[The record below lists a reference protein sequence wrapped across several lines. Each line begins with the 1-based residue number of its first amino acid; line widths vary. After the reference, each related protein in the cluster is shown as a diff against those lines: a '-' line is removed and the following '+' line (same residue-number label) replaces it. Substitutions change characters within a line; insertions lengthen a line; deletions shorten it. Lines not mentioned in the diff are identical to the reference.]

1 MSSLRGLA
9 GWKSEEIYPRLT
21 AAAKA
26 AAIDRQVVWGE
37 KVIAPIYGAFAKE
50 GAEKF
55 LAVLAYPESMEKRLL
70 MLDALQAAQLKQQ
83 FPRHSDGRKLIRAS
97 GGGALLDMPNKRIDQ
112 VLNNVMRRLKKR
124 NRAAWVMVQKLASSP
139 EPDKQDSMLGII
151 LKTALQTT
159 GGQQQYGCWKGD
171 DDENYTRRSFD
182 KGVMVPSRNVI
193 HLAMAF
199 YAYFETNTKAKSI
212 NIKELTL
219 TSREWLQPV
228 IIAAELIRLSFG
240 DWFPMYTTTQRK
252 KRRNNFN
259 FEMSESVSI
268 LPYLGEIKDSP
279 DYAAYMEFCSENS
292 SF

>member
-1 MSSLRGLA
+1 MNPLRGLA
-9 GWKSEEIYPRLT
+9 GWKSEEIYPRLS
-21 AAAKA
+21 AAAKV

-55 LAVLAYPESMEKRLL
+55 LAVLTYPESMEKRLL
-70 MLDALQAAQLKQQ
+70 VLDALQAAQLKQQ

-112 VLNNVMRRLKKR
+112 VLNNVMRRINKR
-124 NRAAWVMVQKLASSP
+124 NRAAWVMWQKLASSP
-139 EPDKQDSMLGII
+139 EPDKQDAMLGII
-151 LKTALQTT
+151 FKTALQMT
-159 GGQQQYGCWKGD
+159 GGQQSYGGWKGD

-199 YAYFETNTKAKSI
+199 YAYFEFDQESKGMNLHK
-212 NIKELTL
+212 LTL
-219 TSREWLQPV
+219 EGHKWLQPV

-252 KRRNNFN
+252 KRRSNFN
-259 FEMSESVSI
+259 FEMSESVSV
-268 LPYLGEIKDSP
+268 LPYLGEIKDAP
-279 DYAAYMEFCSENS
+279 DYAAYMAFCSENS